1 MMWRDQGHYVWQG
14 SRNRTLKRLAAL
26 GAALILVCSF
36 LAGCGR
42 DSSVGSIGTDG
53 TGVDGSSAADGDGNA
68 QGAVPTGRYVEKR
81 VELNDSSLS
90 DWKSRLFTQEDGSLL
105 LVEDSGL
112 VLRSWD
118 NGGSWIREELPG
130 FSRIT
135 KEGNLVMCTAIG
147 RDRTIAFLWMEPEW
161 MESEETEEQEEAG
174 AEGSEESKDQFTPE
188 FDIKLLIVR
197 PDDTEIT
204 ADIKL
209 TKEDGSLKGVH
220 ISDTGRIFVSTM
232 SSTLYEVK
240 EDGSSEVFLTVDE
253 GTPELIRFQGD
264 LMFMDGNGYEA
275 PLIYDIEEK
284 KYIEDEVLTAFVA
297 EHYGDRD
304 SYFGQNYDLF
314 LFSGG
319 EDVIYTAG
327 AEGVYRHVLGG
338 AAMEQV
344 IDGNLSIFGNPAYS
358 IMDMLVVGD
367 NEFLVL
373 LWGGKIVRYVYD
385 PDIPTVPAGRLK
397 VYSLEE
403 KATIRQAINLYQT
416 SNPEIY
422 VDYEVGLDK
431 NSSVTRDD
439 ALKNLSARIMAGEG
453 PDILVMDNMPIDSYI
468 EKGLLAD
475 ISPVIDGMSG
485 EDALFPNVAE
495 LFRQDGHV
503 YTMPCEIQL
512 PFILGR
518 ISDLDKMTDLS
529 GIADA
534 MEDMREEYPGDDLIR
549 VTSAKGIMRIFS
561 MASVPVWR
569 TESGGIDREALAE
582 FLTQTKRIYDA
593 QMDGLPEETARDWD
607 YLSQYYLSVYGERL
621 EDLDEIRT
629 NGEEI
634 YFMGDRRKFSEG
646 SVKNIDHYTR
656 QVSVI
661 ATDGFEDCETIPMAG
676 QCSNVFWAKTML
688 SISVM
693 SENIELA
700 QDFLKTALGKEG
712 QANVQDGIPVNRQAI
727 LDDYAD
733 QRRIYEGNGY
743 ISGSS
748 CLGDSEGNI
757 QAELLI
763 RVPDEATVDHLL
775 QWIESMDTV
784 YVENDTLESVV
795 YEEGMVYMRDERSLE
810 ETMDAIEKK
819 LAIWLAGG

>member
-1 MMWRDQGHYVWQG
+1 MLRRDQGHYVWQG
-14 SRNRTLKRLAAL
+14 SRNRTLKRMAAL

-42 DSSVGSIGTDG
+42 DSGVGSIGTDG
-53 TGVDGSSAADGDGNA
+53 SGVDGSSAAVGDGNV
-68 QGAVPTGRYVEKR
+68 QEAVPTGRYVEKR

-90 DWKSRLFTQEDGSLL
+90 DWKSRLFAQEDGSLL

-130 FSRIT
+130 FSRIVQ
-135 KEGNLVMCTAIG
+135 EGNLVMCTAIG
-147 RDRTIAFLWMEPEW
+147 RDQTIAVLWMDPEW

-174 AEGSEESKDQFTPE
+174 AEGSEEPKDQFTPE

-209 TKEDGSLKGVH
+209 TKEDGSLIGVH

-240 EDGSSEVFLTVDE
+240 EDGSSEAFLTVDE

-264 LMFMDGNGYEA
+264 LMFIDGDGYEA

-284 KYIEDEVLTAFVA
+284 KYIEDEVLTDFVV
-297 EHYGDRD
+297 EHYGDRE
-304 SYFGQNYDLF
+304 SFFGQNYDLF
-314 LFSGG
+314 LFSGE
-319 EDVIYTAG
+319 EDVIYAAG

-358 IMDMLVVGD
+358 IMDMMVVGD

-373 LWGGKIVRYVYD
+373 LWGGKMVRYIYD
-385 PDIPTVPAGRLK
+385 PDIPTVPVGRLK

-416 SNPEIY
+416 ANPEIY

-439 ALKNLSARIMAGEG
+439 ALKNLSTRIMAGEG

-495 LFRQDGHV
+495 IFRQDGHV

-534 MEDMREEYPGDDLIR
+534 MDDMREEYPGEDLIR

-569 TESGGIDREALAE
+569 TESGGIDREAVAE

-607 YLSQYYLSVYGERL
+607 YMSQYYLSEYGERL

-629 NGEEI
+629 KGEEI
-634 YFMGDRRKFSEG
+634 YFMGDMRKFSAG
-646 SVKNIDHYTR
+646 SIKDIDRYTY
-656 QVSVI
+656 QTSVI